1 MLCYLE
7 TNYWYLI
14 HCYFALI
21 THFWSIVVMAIKWI
35 VRHGAM
41 RLMGEYDP
49 AHTTYVKGATV
60 ILQTPRGQ
68 ESGEILCESNENT
81 LKWLI
86 DSTVGTI
93 VREATPQDV
102 QRIAQNKKLEA
113 KALESCASL
122 SEKRGIPLAMVDVE
136 ILFGAERLIFYYLS
150 ESRIDFRDL
159 VKDLAREFQT
169 RIEMRQIGIR
179 DEAKLLAD
187 FGDCG
192 KPVCCNSHMIEMPPV
207 SMKMARMQ
215 KASLDPAKISGRC
228 GRLKCCLRFEQD
240 VYDLHQKELPEVG
253 TLITTEKGKG
263 WVLAQEILSRRLL
276 VEFEDGRRISIM
288 HTEVIKTSAN

>member
-1 MLCYLE
+1 
-7 TNYWYLI
+7 
-14 HCYFALI
+14 
-21 THFWSIVVMAIKWI
+21 MAIKWI

-41 RLMGEYDP
+41 RLMGDYDA

-60 ILQTPRGQ
+60 IIQTPRGQ

-93 VREATPQDV
+93 VREATHQDV
-102 QRIAQNKKLEA
+102 QQIAQNKKLEA
-113 KALESCASL
+113 KALETCASL
-122 SEKRGIPLAMVDVE
+122 SEKRAIPLAMVDVE
-136 ILFGAERLIFYYLS
+136 LLFGAERLIFYYLS

-240 VYDLHQKELPEVG
+240 VYDFHQKELPDVG

-263 WVLAQEILSRRLL
+263 RVLAQEILSLRLL

-288 HTEVIKTSAN
+288 NSEVIKTSAN

>member
-1 MLCYLE
+1 
-7 TNYWYLI
+7 
-14 HCYFALI
+14 
-21 THFWSIVVMAIKWI
+21 MATKWI

-49 AHTTYVKGATV
+49 AHSTYIKGATV
-60 ILQTPRGQ
+60 IIQTPRGQ
-68 ESGEILCESNENT
+68 ESGEILCESTVET
-81 LKWLI
+81 LKWLV
-86 DSTVGTI
+86 DATTGTI
-93 VREATPQDV
+93 VREATTQDT

-113 KALESCASL
+113 KALETCGKIAG
-122 SEKRGIPLAMVDVE
+122 KRGIQLAMVDVE
-136 ILFGAERLIFYYLS
+136 LIFGAERLIFYYLS

-159 VKDLAREFQT
+159 VKDLAKEFQT

-192 KPVCCNSHMIEMPPV
+192 KPVCCNSHLIEMPPV

-215 KASLDPAKISGRC
+215 KASLDPTKISGRC

-240 VYDLHQKELPEVG
+240 VYEHHQKELPELG
-253 TLITTEKGKG
+253 SLITTEKGKG
-263 WVLAQEILSRRLL
+263 RVLAHEILSRRLL
-276 VEFEDGRRISIM
+276 IEFEDGRRISIM
-288 HTEVIKTSAN
+288 HSEVLSISAN